1 VGVTRYN
8 PIYGSLAAL
17 PLLLLWMNVGWIVLL
32 IGAEYAYAHQN
43 VDLYE
48 LEPDYTGISPRF
60 KKVLTLQI
68 LHRMV
73 TRFSN
78 GEEPLSAEQFSQQL
92 EIPVLLV
99 QHILNNLVETSLVS
113 PTETNGSRDPAFQPS
128 SDIHR
133 WTIRHIIDALE
144 RHGVNRLPI
153 AETETLKSII
163 RAVEELSSEMNR
175 SEANRLLM
183 NL

>member
-1 VGVTRYN
+1 
-8 PIYGSLAAL
+8 
-17 PLLLLWMNVGWIVLL
+17 M
-32 IGAEYAYAHQN
+32 
-43 VDLYE
+43 
-48 LEPDYTGISPRF
+48 
-60 KKVLTLQI
+60 LTLQI

-73 TRFSN
+73 AQFSN
-78 GEEPLSAEQFSQQL
+78 GEAPLSAGQISRQL

-99 QHILNNLVETSLVS
+99 QHIIRELIDTGLVS
-113 PTETNGSRDPAFQPS
+113 QTDTDGSRDPAFQPS

-144 RHGVNRLPI
+144 RHGVNRLPV

-163 RAVEELSSEMNR
+163 RTVEELTSEMNR

>member
-1 VGVTRYN
+1 
-8 PIYGSLAAL
+8 
-17 PLLLLWMNVGWIVLL
+17 MNVGWIVLL

-48 LEPDYTGISPRF
+48 LEPEYTGISPRF
-60 KKVLTLQI
+60 KKVLTLQF

-73 TRFSN
+73 TRFSE
-78 GEEPLSAEQFSQQL
+78 GKEPLSAGQFSQQL

-99 QHILNNLVETSLVS
+99 QHILNELVETGLVS
-113 PTETNGSRDPAFQPS
+113 LTKADGSRDPAFQPS
-128 SDIHR
+128 RDIHR
-133 WTIRHIIDALE
+133 WTIRYIIDALE
-144 RHGVNRLPI
+144 LHGVNRLPV

-163 RAVEELSSEMNR
+163 LAVEELTSEMKH